1 MASHEVILLA
11 GRGALLPKPHPQLT
25 VLTITDVADLLA
37 ATTKWTPQAD
47 IFIHSMAVSDYT
59 PVYMTDFDTVAASS
73 NLQEFLAKSN
83 TEDKIASQSD
93 YQVLFLKKTP
103 KVITSIKRH
112 NPNIILFG
120 FKLLVDVSKEHLI
133 SVARS
138 ALTQNQADYVL
149 ANDLTEITA
158 TMHHGLLISQNPKDA
173 IIEAYTKLDIADLIV
188 RKSEE
193 TYDQHHTRHNR

>member
-1 MASHEVILLA
+1 M
-11 GRGALLPKPHPQLT
+11 
-25 VLTITDVADLLA
+25 
-37 ATTKWTPQAD
+37 
-47 IFIHSMAVSDYT
+47 
-59 PVYMTDFDTVAASS
+59 
-73 NLQEFLAKSN
+73 
-83 TEDKIASQSD
+83 
-93 YQVLFLKKTP
+93 
-103 KVITSIKRH
+103 ITSIKRH